1 MKKIF
6 LIALSFISLCA
17 CKKVEGEGGS
27 SKIKGIVIE
36 QKYNSLGNVIAEY
49 PAPDQNVYII
59 YGDKSTFYD
68 NDISTSYDGNFEFR
82 YLQKGKYSVFVYEDC
97 ATCLSGKKEKIS
109 TVEITKNN
117 QEVTLDT
124 IFIKKI

>member
-1 MKKIF
+1 MKKLLLF
-6 LIALSFISLCA
+6 TLSIVSLYA

-68 NDISTSYDGNFEFR
+68 NDISTSYDGSFEFR

-117 QEVTLDT
+117 QVLTLDT

>member
-1 MKKIF
+1 MKK
-6 LIALSFISLCA
+6 LLFISFLSLSLFA

-49 PAPDQNVYII
+49 PVPDQNIYII

-68 NDISTSYDGNFEFR
+68 NDISTSYDGSFEFR

-109 TVEITKNN
+109 SVEITKNN
-117 QEVTLDT
+117 QELTLDT